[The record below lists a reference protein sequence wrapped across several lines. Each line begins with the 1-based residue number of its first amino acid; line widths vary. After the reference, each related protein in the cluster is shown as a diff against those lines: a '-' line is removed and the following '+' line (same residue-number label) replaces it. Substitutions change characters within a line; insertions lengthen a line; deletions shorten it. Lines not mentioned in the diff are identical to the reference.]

1 MHKYCK
7 QTYSE
12 AADEAISLFCSNGH
26 FPHSEHSTLAD
37 FANTLLFQL
46 TLICPRLLLDQLV
59 VQKDFHTC
67 NYSPIMVTQTP
78 NFIFNFLF
86 VVAMSFLEGGLTFPH
101 ILPPTLFTRNKIN
114 DKTTITV

>member
-1 MHKYCK
+1 MKLVHKYCK

-12 AADEAISLFCSNGH
+12 AADEAISLFCSNEH

-46 TLICPRLLLDQLV
+46 TLICPPLLLDQLV

-67 NYSPIMVTQTP
+67 NYSPHNGDP
-78 NFIFNFLF
+78 NPQFYF
-86 VVAMSFLEGGLTFPH
+86 
-101 ILPPTLFTRNKIN
+101 
-114 DKTTITV
+114 